1 VAIVLQGCTAQ
12 WGTATLTEV
21 RQVEMDLQRG
31 LPVGRQIP
39 WTLDLGQVRVTMF
52 GVGALTDAEYGK
64 RRVLRIQV
72 PSTTTP
78 GSAPIT
84 LVNQDA
90 IYTDVVVTADT
101 NDVVR
106 LAHVFRLMDTFNAP
120 STP

>member
-1 VAIVLQGCTAQ
+1 MAIVLQGCTAE

-39 WTLDLGQVRVTMF
+39 WTLNLGQVRVTMF

-64 RRVLRIQV
+64 RRVLRISV
-72 PSTTTP
+72 PASTS
-78 GSAPIT
+78 GGGAIT